1 MKKGARRPP
10 CNKLVIVLLNDWLS
24 KDPDTVQKL
33 SVPVKDATGLVLA
46 ASLDDRAQ
54 VKMSID
60 VMVNNSVLLER
71 LKATSDEVKHF
82 QLRGS
87 VVEGRKV
94 LSSTSS

>member
-1 MKKGARRPP
+1 MKKGAQGPP
-10 CNKLVIVLLNDWLS
+10 CNKFVIVLLNDWLS

-54 VKMSID
+54 VKVSID
-60 VMVNNSVLLER
+60 VMINNPVLLKR
-71 LKATSDEVKHF
+71 LEATSDEVKHF